1 VLSARCCLFCFT
13 LLFPLLSVGC
23 SEEGDADDGVRVPV
37 TVMTRNLYLGSDLSS
52 VVLANSLETLL
63 DRSNVFWQAVQ
74 KSDIPA
80 RAKLLA
86 AEIAAASPDLLGLQ
100 EVEMF
105 RVQTPGDLNPLAPI
119 INAEEVV
126 YDFLTLL
133 QSELVALGQSYSVA
147 ATNTLSDVEAPARGM
162 DGSVYDIRMTDRD
175 VILVKQGVAFANP
188 VTRVFNK
195 YVEIKLAGLASFPVQ
210 LKRGLS
216 TIDVSIGG
224 ATVVFANVHLEVG
237 GLLESFQR
245 DQAREMVTLL
255 APRKE
260 QILLVGD
267 INSSADPEVG
277 ASFMDI
283 DKSFNDAWPRL
294 PTPVVAKTCCREL
307 SGPPTGADGERIDVV
322 LTRGPVTVLS
332 GRLTGND
339 AVTRTA
345 SGLAASDHAGVV
357 MQLGIKPAPAAK
369 P

>member
-1 VLSARCCLFCFT
+1 MISACRRLRCLT
-13 LLFPLLSVGC
+13 LLFPLLSPAC
-23 SEEGDADDGVRVPV
+23 SQDGDGDDGVRVPV

-52 VVLANSLETLL
+52 VVLANSLETLQ
-63 DRSNVFWQAVQ
+63 SNSDVFWQTVQ
-74 KSDIPA
+74 KSDIPG

-86 AEIAAASPDLLGLQ
+86 AEIASASPDLLGLQ

-105 RVQTPGDLNPLAPI
+105 RLQTPGDLNPAAPV
-119 INAEEVV
+119 INAEVVV
-126 YDFLTLL
+126 YDFLPLL
-133 QSELVALGQSYSVA
+133 QAELVALGQTYVVA
-147 ATNTLSDVEAPARGM
+147 AINTLSDVEAPARAV
-162 DGSVYDIRMTDRD
+162 DGSLYDIRMTDRD
-175 VILVKQGVAFANP
+175 VILVKQGVVFSNP
-188 VTRVFNK
+188 VSRVFSK
-195 YVEIKLAGLASFPVQ
+195 YVEIQLAGLASFPAQ

-245 DQAREMVTLL
+245 DQARELITLL
-255 APRKE
+255 ESRKE

-267 INSSADPEVG
+267 INSSADPEFG

-294 PTPVVAKTCCREL
+294 SMPGVAKTCCRDL
-307 SGPPTGADGERIDVV
+307 AATPIGPEGQRIDVV
-322 LTRGPVTVLS
+322 LTRGPVTALA
-332 GRLTGND
+332 GRVTGND
-339 AVTRTA
+339 ATTRTA

-357 MQLGIKPAPAAK
+357 MQLGIKPAPPAK